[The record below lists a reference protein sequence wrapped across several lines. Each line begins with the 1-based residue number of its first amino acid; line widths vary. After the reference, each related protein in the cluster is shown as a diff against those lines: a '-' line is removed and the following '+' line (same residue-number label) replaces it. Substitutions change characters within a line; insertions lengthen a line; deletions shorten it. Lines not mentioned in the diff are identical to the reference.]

1 MMILLDL
8 ATREKP
14 PGDAEGAVT
23 YSAEGAVTYSTDK
36 ASAHKYE
43 AAGAREDGATGA
55 VLAQSGVPAGSL
67 YGFNPIPAGGATV
80 TNELVNELREE
91 LGI

>member
-1 MMILLDL
+1 MTHSPD
-8 ATREKP
+8 E
-14 PGDAEGAVT
+14 
-23 YSAEGAVTYSTDK
+23 
-36 ASAHKYE
+36 ASARKYE
-43 AAGAREDGATGA
+43 ATGVRADGATGA
-55 VLAQSGVPAGSL
+55 VLAQAGEPAGNL